1 MTLPSRDQLFEA
13 LLRDEISWT
22 TIEAMA
28 RFKTWIQSK
37 HTKQLLEL
45 RHVRWWQIPE
55 HLTESDVR
63 AMLLAELNTREH
75 VPNKQE
81 AKAIRQARA
90 RVSKSNR
97 RSRA

>member
-1 MTLPSRDQLFEA
+1 MTLPSRDQLFES

-28 RFKTWIQSK
+28 RFKAWLQGR

-45 RHVRWWQIPE
+45 RQVRWWQIPE
-55 HLTESDVR
+55 HLTESDMR
-63 AMLLAELNTREH
+63 AMILSELDTREH

-90 RVSKSNR
+90 QQSKSNR
-97 RSRA
+97 RSKA

>member
-1 MTLPSRDQLFEA
+1 MTHPSRDQLFES
-13 LLRDEISWT
+13 LLKDEISWT

-28 RFKTWIQSK
+28 RFKAWLKGK

-45 RHVRWWQIPE
+45 RQVRWWQIPE
-55 HLTESDVR
+55 HLTESDMR
-63 AMLLAELNTREH
+63 AMILAELNTREH

-90 RVSKSNR
+90 RASKSNR
-97 RSRA
+97 RSKA

>member
-13 LLRDEISWT
+13 LLRDEISCT

-45 RHVRWWQIPE
+45 RHVRWW
-55 HLTESDVR
+55 
-63 AMLLAELNTREH
+63 
-75 VPNKQE
+75 
-81 AKAIRQARA
+81 
-90 RVSKSNR
+90 
-97 RSRA
+97 